1 MSYLI
6 AVPEILD
13 SAATDLASIAGTL
26 NAANASAAAHTT
38 GIVAAA
44 QDEVSAAIAA
54 LFSERAQAYQAVSAQ
69 AAALHQQFM
78 QALTAGARV
87 YAGAEAANASHLGQ
101 LLATISAGT
110 GANGLLAGPGATS
123 AENVAL
129 IMGGSGEPI
138 PTPDFIATNFNLFI
152 KPFFQNFTPQALFT
166 PEGNYGLYTG
176 VKSLTLDMSE
186 AQGVQILDSAVT
198 QQIAAGNVVVVKG
211 ESQSSTISSMVM
223 PLLAAQHV
231 PTSDVS
237 FVLTGDPNAPNGGL
251 FERLDGLSIP
261 ALGITFNGATPDN
274 LYPTTIW
281 TQEYDGFADVPR
293 YPINLLSDLNSLAG
307 IYYVHPTY
315 ENLTATQIGSAIQLP
330 TQGPTMTT
338 YEMIPTQNLPLLDP
352 LRSIPIV
359 GNPLADLVQPDL
371 KVLVNL
377 GYGDPNYGWSTGPAN
392 VPTEFG
398 LFPSLSDLEKVP
410 PLLASGTPQ
419 GITDFMNDVSAEF
432 SSAGSLIPS
441 VSSTGSLTPLLS
453 SLTIPSSGPS
463 ATMLASPADLLSAL
477 SPVSV
482 ADNLYNAVN
491 TLSGAASDTYSTL
504 LPTADVANALVTS
517 LPAYDL
523 TLFAAGLQSGNL
535 LDAIGQPIATDTY
548 LIPLAG
554 AFEAFAVIGQAETV
568 IGDLGSLIP

>member
-26 NAANASAAAHTT
+26 NAANASAAAQTT

-69 AAALHQQFM
+69 AAAFHQRFI
-78 QALTAGARV
+78 QALTAGAGV
-87 YAGAEAANASHLGQ
+87 YAGVEAANASHLGQ
-101 LLATISAGT
+101 LLASIGAGT
-110 GANGLLAGPGATS
+110 GANGVLAGTGATS

-129 IMGGSGEPI
+129 ILGGSGEPI
-138 PTPDFIATNFNLFI
+138 PTPDFITTNFNLFI

-166 PEGNYGLYTG
+166 PEGNYALYTG

-231 PTSDVS
+231 PSSDVS

-281 TQEYDGFADVPR
+281 TQEYDGFADVPQ

-315 ENLTATQIGSAIQLP
+315 ENLTPTQIGSAIPLP
-330 TQGPTMTT
+330 TQAPTMTT
-338 YEMIPTQNLPLLDP
+338 YYMIPTQNLPLLDP
-352 LRSIPIV
+352 LRSIPVV
-359 GNPLADLVQPDL
+359 GNPFADLLQPDL

-377 GYGDPNYGWSTGPAN
+377 GYGDPDYGWSQGPAN

-398 LFPSLSDLEKVP
+398 LFPPLSDVAKVP
-410 PLLASGTPQ
+410 PLLALGTQQ
-419 GITDFMNDVSAEF
+419 GVTDFMQDVSAEF
-432 SSAGSLIPS
+432 SATGSLIPS
-441 VSSTGSLTPLLS
+441 LS
-453 SLTIPSSGPS
+453 SLTVSSLGPSSGPS
-463 ATMLASPADLLSAL
+463 AIMLPGPADLVSAL

-482 ADNLYNAVN
+482 ADNVYNAVN
-491 TLSGAASDTYSTL
+491 SLSGAASDAYSTL
-504 LPTADVANALVTS
+504 LPTADVANGLLTS

-523 TLFAAGLQSGNL
+523 TLFAGGLQTGNL

-568 IGDLGSLIP
+568 VSDLAPLIP

>member
-1 MSYLI
+1 MAYVI
-6 AVPEILD
+6 AAAEMMAA
-13 SAATDLASIAGTL
+13 AATDVATVGSRLS
-26 NAANASAAAHTT
+26 AANMAAAPTLAL
-38 GIVAAA
+38 VPAAA
-44 QDEVSAAIAA
+44 DEVSAAIAA
-54 LFSERAQAYQAVSAQ
+54 VFSDHAQVFRAASAQ
-69 AAALHQQFM
+69 AAAFHQQFV
-78 QALTAGARV
+78 QTLTAGAAA
-87 YAGAEAANASHLGQ
+87 YAGVEAANASHFAR
-101 LLATISAGT
+101 LLAAISAGP
-110 GANGLLAGPGATS
+110 GPTS
-123 AENVAL
+123 AANIAL

-138 PTPDFIATNFNLFI
+138 PTPDFIESNFNLFI
-152 KPFFQNFTPQALFT
+152 NPFFQNITPQALFT

-176 VKSLTLDMSE
+176 VKSLTLDMSQ
-186 AQGVQILDSAVT
+186 AQGVQILDSAIL
-198 QQIAAGNVVVVKG
+198 QQISQGNFVVVKG

-223 PLLAAQHV
+223 PLLASQGV
-231 PTSDVS
+231 PSSAVS

-315 ENLTATQIGSAIQLP
+315 SDLTPTQVGSAIQLP
-330 TQGPTMTT
+330 TVGSTMTT

-352 LRSIPIV
+352 LRSLPVV
-359 GNPLADLVQPDL
+359 GNPLADLLQPDL

-398 LFPSLSDLEKVP
+398 LFPSLSDIEKVP
-410 PLLASGTPQ
+410 GLLVSGTQQ
-419 GITDFMNDVSAEF
+419 GITDFMHDVSAEF
-432 SSAGSLIPS
+432 SSTGSLIPS
-441 VSSTGSLTPLLS
+441 LS
-453 SLTIPSSGPS
+453 SLTSPSSGPPVIPTMS
-463 ATMLASPADLLSAL
+463 PSPTMLPSPADLLSAL

-482 ADNLYNAVN
+482 ADSVYNAVN
-491 TLSGAASDTYSTL
+491 TLSGAASDAYSTL

-523 TLFAAGLQSGNL
+523 TLFAAGLQTGNL

-554 AFEAFAVIGQAETV
+554 AFELFAVIGQAQTV
-568 IGDLGSLIP
+568 IGDLGNLIP

>member
-6 AVPEILD
+6 AAPEILD
-13 SAATDLASIAGTL
+13 SAATDLASIAGTVR
-26 NAANASAAAHTT
+26 AANASAAAQTT
-38 GIVAAA
+38 GILAAA
-44 QDEVSAAIAA
+44 KDEVSATIAA
-54 LFSERAQAYQAVSAQ
+54 LFSDHAQAFQAVSAK
-69 AAALHQQFM
+69 AAAFHQQFT
-78 QALTAGARV
+78 QALTAGAGA
-87 YAGAEAANASHLGQ
+87 YADAEAASASHLGQ
-101 LLATISAGT
+101 LLAAIGAGT
-110 GANGLLAGPGATS
+110 GVNGLLARPGATS

-138 PTPDFIATNFNLFI
+138 PTPDFIEANFNLYI
-152 KPFFQNFTPQALFT
+152 APFFQNFTPQALFT

-186 AQGVQILDSAVT
+186 AQGVQILDSAIM
-198 QQIAAGNVVVVKG
+198 QQIASGNVVVVKG

-231 PTSDVS
+231 PTSAVS

-261 ALGITFNGATPDN
+261 ALGITFNGPTPSD

-281 TQEYDGFADVPR
+281 TQEYDGFADVPQ

-315 ENLTATQIGSAIQLP
+315 SDLTATQLGTAIQLP
-330 TQGPTMTT
+330 TAGPNMTT
-338 YEMIPTQNLPLLDP
+338 YYMIPTQNLPLLEP
-352 LRSIPIV
+352 LRSIPVV
-359 GNPLADLVQPDL
+359 GNPLADLLQPDL

-377 GYGDPNYGWSTGPAN
+377 GYGDPNYGWSQGPAN

-398 LFPSLSDLEKVP
+398 LFPSLSDMEKVP
-410 PLLASGTPQ
+410 GLLGVGTQQ
-419 GITDFMNDVSAEF
+419 GISDFMHDVAAEF
-432 SSAGSLIPS
+432 SSAGSVIPS
-441 VSSTGSLTPLLS
+441 FSSTGSLTQSLV
-453 SLTIPSSGPS
+453 SLTMPSSGPS
-463 ATMLASPADLLSAL
+463 VAMLPSPADLLSAV

-482 ADNLYNAVN
+482 ADNIYNAVN
-491 TLSGAASDTYSTL
+491 TLSGAASDAYSTL
-504 LPTADVANALVTS
+504 LPTADVANAVLTS

-523 TLFAAGLQSGNL
+523 TLFAAGLQTGNL
-535 LDAIGQPIATDTY
+535 FEAIGQPIATDTY

-568 IGDLGSLIP
+568 AGDLGSLVP

>member
-1 MSYLI
+1 MSYLV
-6 AVPEILD
+6 AAPASLA
-13 SAATDLASIAGTL
+13 SAATDLANIAGTL
-26 NAANASAAAHTT
+26 EAANASAAVRTT
-38 GIVAAA
+38 GILAAA
-44 QDEVSAAIAA
+44 KDEVSAAIAA
-54 LFSERAQAYQAVSAQ
+54 LFSDHAQVYQAASAG
-69 AAALHQQFM
+69 AAAFHQQFM
-78 QALTAGARV
+78 QALSASAGA
-87 YAGAEAANASHLGQ
+87 YAGVEAANASQ
-101 LLATISAGT
+101 LQQLRAAVDAAT
-110 GANGLLAGPGATS
+110 ANGLLAGPGATS

-152 KPFFQNFTPQALFT
+152 NPFFQNFTPQALFT

-186 AQGVQILDSAVT
+186 AQGVQILDSAIT
-198 QQIAAGNVVVVKG
+198 QQIASGNVVVVKG

-251 FERLDGLSIP
+251 FERLDGLTIP
-261 ALGITFNGATPDN
+261 ALGITFNGPTPSD

-281 TQEYDGFADVPR
+281 TQEYDGFADVPQ

-315 ENLTATQIGSAIQLP
+315 ENLTPTQIGSAIPLP

-338 YEMIPTQNLPLLDP
+338 YYMIPTQNLPLLDP
-352 LRSIPIV
+352 LRSIPLV
-359 GNPLADLVQPDL
+359 GNPLADLLQPDL

-377 GYGDPNYGWSTGPAN
+377 GYGDPNYGWSQGPAN

-398 LFPSLSDLEKVP
+398 LFPPLSDVEKVP
-410 PLLASGTPQ
+410 PLLALGTQQ
-419 GITDFMNDVSAEF
+419 GITDFGHDISAEL
-432 SSAGSLIPS
+432 SKAGSLIPS
-441 VSSTGSLTPLLS
+441 LS
-453 SLTIPSSGPS
+453 SLASPSSGPS
-463 ATMLASPADLLSAL
+463 VVPTMLPSPADLLSAL

-482 ADNLYNAVN
+482 ANNIYNTVN
-491 TLSGAASDTYSTL
+491 ALSGAASDAYSTL

-535 LDAIGQPIATDTY
+535 LEAIGQPIATDTY

-554 AFEAFAVIGQAETV
+554 AFELFAVINQVETV
-568 IGDLGSLIP
+568 IGDL